1 MLKCLIISFIN
12 FKSFSVSTSRKIS
25 GLFKYEGAFKDG
37 KREGAGKIIY
47 SLGGRVVSSV
57 WSPVRNINGDKERK
71 YMIVV
76 QFPSEKVFQNFLDE
90 ASNQN
95 IHELRENS
103 TKDYIWTLYKPW
115 DIKAWV
121 GK

>member
-1 MLKCLIISFIN
+1 MVFALNVFNLITD
-12 FKSFSVSTSRKIS
+12 KEDDYKKYSVK
-25 GLFKYEGAFKDG
+25 
-37 KREGAGKIIY
+37 AGKIIY
-47 SLGGRVVSSV
+47 SLGGRVVSSG
-57 WSPVRNINGDKERK
+57 WSPVRNIHGDIERK

-103 TKDYIWTLYKPW
+103 TRDYIWTLYKPW

>member
-1 MLKCLIISFIN
+1 MVFALNVFNLITD
-12 FKSFSVSTSRKIS
+12 KEDDYKKYSVK
-25 GLFKYEGAFKDG
+25 
-37 KREGAGKIIY
+37 AGKIIY
-47 SLGGRVVSSV
+47 SLGGRVVSSG
-57 WSPVRNINGDKERK
+57 WSPVRNIHGDIERK

-90 ASNQN
+90 ASIQN

-103 TKDYIWTLYKPW
+103 TRDYIWILYKPW

>member
-1 MLKCLIISFIN
+1 MVFALNVFNLITA
-12 FKSFSVSTSRKIS
+12 KEDDYKKYSVK
-25 GLFKYEGAFKDG
+25 
-37 KREGAGKIIY
+37 AGKIIY
-47 SLGGRVVSSV
+47 SLGGRVVSSG
-57 WSPVRNINGDKERK
+57 WSPVRNIHGDIERK

-103 TKDYIWTLYKPW
+103 TRDYIWTLYKPW